1 MPNRDIPGI
10 FTMVFLSD
18 AMPWRRG
25 KSRGHRRGSG
35 ATDPNLWF
43 GRAGA
48 RGRRRV
54 AELTGDVGNRLG
66 IRMVNNG

>member
-1 MPNRDIPGI
+1 
-10 FTMVFLSD
+10 MVFLSD

-25 KSRGHRRGSG
+25 EVIAEGQEQQTQTF
-35 ATDPNLWF
+35 ALAALAL
-43 GRAGA
+43 AG
-48 RGRRRV
+48 GDESIRV